1 MFSPLIPGKLNN
13 HAYYSIFATVRDLDN
28 QNPYFL
34 DNNPLLL
41 YQNSVEA
48 PLFYAPTKHVLK
60 ELLPNHMNEINK
72 PAELILDSEQSKRVS
87 LTITSSVPSK
97 QKKSVTEDLKVE
109 VTFSKSADYTENQP
123 SKSTDV
129 PGKTKQQSLLSKIH
143 SEEKSKS
150 AEKEE
155 LTWSLMGGKSGKN
168 SRTGN
173 L

>member
-1 MFSPLIPGKLNN
+1 
-13 HAYYSIFATVRDLDN
+13 
-28 QNPYFL
+28 
-34 DNNPLLL
+34 
-41 YQNSVEA
+41 
-48 PLFYAPTKHVLK
+48 
-60 ELLPNHMNEINK
+60 MNEINK
-72 PAELILDSEQSKRVS
+72 RAKLILYSEQSKRVS

-173 L
+173 LWRQSTVLLIPCSYNQRRNSKCMNYSVLV